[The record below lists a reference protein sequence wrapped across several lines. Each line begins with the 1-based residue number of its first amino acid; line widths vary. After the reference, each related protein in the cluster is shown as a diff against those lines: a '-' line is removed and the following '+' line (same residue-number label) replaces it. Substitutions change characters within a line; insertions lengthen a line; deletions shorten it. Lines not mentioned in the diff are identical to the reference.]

1 MSPVEPVE
9 YVVAPSLHRPAVHLS
24 ADRRTLNEL
33 GDVLD
38 ALDFLAHDLANR
50 PTQDG
55 LPARWVGFLNYDL
68 AHRFERLPHRAAE
81 DTPLPLLVFG
91 RCGVEAPAVPPS
103 TGPDVL
109 PAADCAAP
117 GDALT
122 AVASNF
128 TRSGFEAAVARAI
141 EYVHAGDV
149 FQVNLAQ
156 RLTLPCPDPPATV
169 YRRLLTHYPAWYGA
183 LLELPAW
190 LPGCETVRAVVS
202 NSPELFLHV
211 DRGGTVTSRPIKGT
225 RPRLPGMEQALR
237 SSVKDQAEL
246 NMIVDLL
253 RNDLGRVCRVGSVRV
268 PEPRAIETHPT
279 VYHGVSTITGQLKP
293 DVGLGRLLAATFPC
307 GSVTGAPKIRAM
319 EIIDEL
325 EPHRRGVYCGSV
337 GYVDAR
343 GEWQFNVAIRTMT
356 LTSTHAHVFVGG
368 GIVADSVPADEYEET
383 LVKARAMLA
392 AVRAGG

>member
-1 MSPVEPVE
+1 MSPVEPAE
-9 YVVAPSLHRPAVHLS
+9 YVVAPSLGRPAVHLS
-24 ADRRTLNEL
+24 ADRRTLSEL
-33 GDVLD
+33 GDVLA
-38 ALDFLAHDLANR
+38 ALDFLAYDLANR

-55 LPARWVGFLNYDL
+55 RPARWVGFLNYDL
-68 AHRFERLPHRAAE
+68 AHLFERLPRRAAE
-81 DTPLPLLVFG
+81 DIPVPLLVFG
-91 RCGVEAPAVPPS
+91 RCGVDTSAVPP
-103 TGPDVL
+103 PADHVAP
-109 PAADCAAP
+109 PAAGGVTP

-122 AVASNF
+122 GVASNF

-156 RLTLPCPDPPATV
+156 RLTLPCPDAPAKV
-169 YRRLLTHYPAWYGA
+169 YRRLLMHYPAWYGA

-211 DRGGTVTSRPIKGT
+211 DRGGTVTARPIKGT

-237 SSVKDQAEL
+237 TSVKDQAEL

-268 PEPRAIETHPT
+268 PEPRAIESHPT

-293 DVGLGRLLAATFPC
+293 DVGLSRLLAATFPC

-337 GYVDAR
+337 GYLDAR
-343 GEWQFNVAIRTMT
+343 GVWQFNVAIRTMV
-356 LTSTHAHVFVGG
+356 LTSTHAHVYVGG
-368 GIVADSVPADEYEET
+368 GIVADSVPAEEYDET

-392 AVRAGG
+392 AIRADG